1 MDDELG
7 MVVYEEN
14 VHDISLFKP
23 YSEETALKID
33 KKIKQYLEQGYSTAK
48 KIIKQHKTT
57 LERIGTILIEKEYL
71 SGDEFTEML
80 NTPTKS
86 EAKGKKTLTQSKA
99 KGKSKK

>member
-33 KKIKQYLEQGYSTAK
+33 KKIKEYLEQGYATAK
-48 KIIKQHKTT
+48 KIINQHKII
-57 LERIGTILIEKEYL
+57 LESIGTTLIEKEYL

-80 NTPTKS
+80 NTPPTKGS
-86 EAKGKKTLTQSKA
+86 RTSTQSK
-99 KGKSKK
+99 KINKKSEK